1 MAPSTGRRIQ
11 TVDLQF
17 KPIIVQL
24 PMCSCV
30 TVGTCMGYVKK
41 CVGGGKG
48 EEERGG
54 SLAILTPTPTG
65 VGNKYCGPQRFQVLP
80 Y

>member
-54 SLAILTPTPTG
+54 G
-65 VGNKYCGPQRFQVLP
+65 KEGGK
-80 Y
+80 